1 MITILLEGDANQFG
15 KVEAA
20 LRGSSP
26 FRPMDEKDFF
36 IDFTINPDSTCII
49 LGNPNDHDIVL
60 KAKLD
65 E

>member
-20 LRGSSP
+20 LRDASS
-26 FRPMDEKDFF
+26 FVFDDGITLSFSVNS
-36 IDFTINPDSTCII
+36 DTACILI
-49 LGNPNDHDIVL
+49 GNPNEHDIVL